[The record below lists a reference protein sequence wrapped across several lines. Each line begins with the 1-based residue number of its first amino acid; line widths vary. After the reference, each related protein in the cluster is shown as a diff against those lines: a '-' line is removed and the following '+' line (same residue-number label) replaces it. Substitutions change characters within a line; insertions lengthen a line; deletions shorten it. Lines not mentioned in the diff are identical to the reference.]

1 MRTRH
6 GERCP
11 MHKGKNIKLDGVV
24 SDSGWKI
31 KYQGR
36 CITEWMREIRTD
48 RTPESI
54 IKELLDA
61 GDYDG
66 WTGVQFAKGLSSDD
80 WLVFT
85 STWDSSD

>member
-1 MRTRH
+1 
-6 GERCP
+6 
-11 MHKGKNIKLDGVV
+11 MHKGKNIKLTGVTE
-24 SDSGWKI
+24 DSGWKV

-36 CITEWMREIRTD
+36 CITEWVREIHSTD

-54 IKELLDA
+54 INELLDA

-66 WTGVQFAKGLSSDD
+66 WTGVQYAKGLSTENK
-80 WLVFT
+80 LVFT